1 MENILILCL
10 YQCNLSFQ
18 GVFQVIHSYKKYKI
32 NLHNIVIF
40 LSLEAIDAVI
50 QVGRVGG
57 AQSIEPGRVI
67 NCLTILGR

>member
-1 MENILILCL
+1 M
-10 YQCNLSFQ
+10 
-18 GVFQVIHSYKKYKI
+18 IHSYKKYKI

-40 LSLEAIDAVI
+40 PSLGAIDAVI

-67 NCLTILGR
+67 NCLKILGR